1 MKEYVAK
8 RSRKGVPMT
17 DIIAINGMAKKDAA
31 AGNKVINASIGTF
44 LDEDKKLGSI
54 KLIND
59 ALTGHITENL
69 GYPNSIG
76 DPDYLNAVMDYVF
89 REKLTRINEL
99 YTPFIGATL
108 GGTGAISISFNCF
121 LEEGDLVLLPDVM
134 WTNYML
140 VAEKAH
146 AGFATYNMF
155 TPEGKLDLTA
165 IKETIAKAREQGHRA
180 LLVINDPCQNPTGY
194 CMDEKEYDELFA
206 LLNEEGRKGYLTVL
220 FDIAYFSFY
229 RDPGHKLA
237 LFDKL
242 VESKPDFL
250 PLVCFSCSKLFCLYG
265 LRLGALIVLCP
276 NAENKAEIERAFSAM
291 ARGTYSVSVGAAQH
305 AVATLLQDKSVI
317 ASLDAEI
324 ERNSDVLYSR
334 SVALIKELDK
344 VGIKHYPYKS
354 GFFITLKVPHAFDV
368 YETLKAKHM
377 YVVPMTENSIRL
389 ALSGMTEDEIIV
401 LIHAIADAMVK

>member
-276 NAENKAEIERAFSAM
+276 NAENRAETERAFSAM

-305 AVATLLQDKSVI
+305 AVATLLKDKSVI

-334 SVALIKELDK
+334 SVALINELDK
-344 VGIKHYPYKS
+344 VGIQHYPYKS

-377 YVVPMTENSIRL
+377 YIVPMTENSIRL

>member
-8 RSRKGVPMT
+8 RSRKGVPIT

-76 DPDYLNAVMDYVF
+76 DPNYLNAVMNFVF
-89 REKLTRINEL
+89 REKLAKLNEM
-99 YTPFIGATL
+99 YTPFIGSTL

-121 LEEGDLVLLPDVM
+121 LEEGDYVLLPNVM

-146 AGFATYNMF
+146 AGFMTFNMF
-155 TPEGKLDLTA
+155 TSEGKLDIQS
-165 IKETIAKAREQGHRA
+165 IKDTIAKARETAHRV

-206 LLNEEGRKGYLTVL
+206 VLNEEGRKGYLTVL

-229 RDPGHKLA
+229 RDPGHKFV

-242 VESKPDFL
+242 IEAKPDFL
-250 PLVCFSCSKLFCLYG
+250 PLICFSCSKLFCLYG

-276 NAENKAEIERAFSAM
+276 NEANRAETERAFSAM

-305 AVATLLQDKSVI
+305 AVAKLLNEENIVAK
-317 ASLDAEI
+317 LDAEI
-324 ERNSDVLYSR
+324 EANSDILYQR
-334 SVALIKELDK
+334 SVALCKELDL

-354 GFFITLKVPHAFDV
+354 GFFITLKVPNAFDV
-368 YETLKAKHM
+368 YEALKKQHM
-377 YVVPMTENSIRL
+377 YIVPMTENSIRL
-389 ALSGMTEDEIIV
+389 ALSGMKEDEIIT
-401 LIHAIADAMVK
+401 LIHAIADNMVK

>member
-44 LDEDKKLGSI
+44 LDDNKKLGSI

-59 ALTGHITENL
+59 ALTGHITESL

-121 LEEGDLVLLPDVM
+121 LEEGDLVLPDVM

>member
-146 AGFATYNMF
+146 AGFVTYNMF

-305 AVATLLQDKSVI
+305 AVATLLQDKSII

-377 YVVPMTENSIRL
+377 YLVPMTENSIRL

>member
-31 AGNKVINASIGTF
+31 TGNKVINASIGTF

-108 GGTGAISISFNCF
+108 GGTGAIFISFNCF

-334 SVALIKELDK
+334 SVALINELDK